1 MKINS
6 SDLHTGGQRS
16 IQILPEPLPGIHR
29 PMFLFSGSMP
39 EGRCLCRL
47 LLVICTHPFVKKELT
62 LHLARS
68 EGRERYFGCNLMHR
82 KVLASSHQH
91 LMAEAPSSKPA
102 VYTAHPRDHPTG
114 TLYGALNYSHGL
126 SKGPS
131 FGTGRG
137 LEFVCIFGHDGHA
150 AAPLGFFQTDR
161 GFVVG
166 DSPTGCES
174 IIEQRTHRVACLPPA
189 ALSTRNQILSLARI

>member
-1 MKINS
+1 MSENANGAES
-6 SDLHTGGQRS
+6 SNPGGVLEIRRDQPTRHWLCDRRSRADLSSRPSVSSSWRARTPMRRRGGNNWV
-16 IQILPEPLPGIHR
+16 LPPLSVAK
-29 PMFLFSGSMP
+29 M
-39 EGRCLCRL
+39 
-47 LLVICTHPFVKKELT
+47 T
-62 LHLARS
+62 LR
-68 EGRERYFGCNLMHR
+68 
-82 KVLASSHQH
+82 
-91 LMAEAPSSKPA
+91 
-102 VYTAHPRDHPTG
+102 
-114 TLYGALNYSHGL
+114 LYGALNYSHGL